1 MFITKP
7 FDSRQF
13 GNYLQVKQPHA
24 FIIHCNMHS
33 NSKNAVHRKY
43 FQFLK
48 STKNRFFIPT
58 IKVCRC
64 VIESWIIKSLVIKT
78 TRRIVVFH
86 VKRLVD
92 YLPSVLTWSDGSSR
106 SRVHFRGFD
115 IFRCMLKRINFTWRS
130 TWFPCHIIYQ
140 KKIKMN
146 KKFLRW
152 NLAKFN
158 RSNSVK
164 NNSFYKNMMLL

>member
-1 MFITKP
+1 MIIGLRDKFGWMLITKP

-33 NSKNAVHRKY
+33 NSKNAAGHRKY

-48 STKNRFFIPT
+48 SPKKKTDSLLT

-64 VIESWIIKSLVIKT
+64 VIKSWIIKSVVIKT
-78 TRRIVVFH
+78 ASIEQRIVVFH
-86 VKRLVD
+86 VKRLLD
-92 YLPSVLTWSDGSSR
+92 FFLSALTRSDGSRKSP
-106 SRVHFRGFD
+106 VHFRGFG
-115 IFRCMLKRINFTWRS
+115 FYRCILKGVSFTWRS

-140 KKIKMN
+140 KI
-146 KKFLRW
+146 
-152 NLAKFN
+152 
-158 RSNSVK
+158 
-164 NNSFYKNMMLL
+164 